1 MSRASVTSAMT
12 LGVEGQLLTVE
23 ADIGPG
29 LPGTHLL
36 GLGGSAT
43 GTRDRVRAA
52 LLNSNGGLVWP
63 QTRVTVSVFPIS
75 VPAKGTAVDLAIAIT
90 ILAAS
95 GQIPATALNGTLFIG
110 QLGLD
115 GGLWPIRGAVPM
127 VAAAADAGL
136 DVAIVPVANAA
147 EAAGVPGITVVAVS
161 SLRQVIAWL
170 TAGGPTGGGQVSA
183 APSSHG
189 SSKDA
194 GDVTPELPAADLADL
209 PTGYPDARYALE
221 VCAAGGHHLMV
232 YGRPDSPAVMLT
244 ERLPGL
250 VPPLEAEA
258 AQEVAAI
265 YSVAGR
271 PVPGRPPWVAPD
283 ATTTTPMGMFGSAWR
298 TGRPG
303 AASLAHRGVLLLV
316 NAADFSA
323 QVLNGLREPMTSGE
337 VRLSS
342 SSTAMRLPARFQL
355 AATTRL
361 CRCPS
366 ADHVCACNAQAK
378 RRYLARL
385 SKFRQAIPVHVCVA
399 PIPAGAW
406 RSRSAEESTAVAAE
420 RVAAARDRAAAR
432 LAGTPW
438 VTNAE
443 VPDAELRSVLRAEPD
458 AIAVFATAAHT
469 VLTASTFPKA
479 LRVAWT
485 VADLNGVSR
494 PGRAEAE
501 IALKL
506 LSGGP
511 SW

>member
-36 GLGGSAT
+36 GLGGPAT
-43 GTRDRVRAA
+43 ETRDRVRAA
-52 LLNSNGGLVWP
+52 LLNSDGGLVWP

-95 GQIPATALNGTLFIG
+95 GQIPATALTGTLFVG

-127 VAAAADAGL
+127 VAAAADAGFN
-136 DVAIVPVANAA
+136 VAIVPVANAA
-147 EAAGVPGITVVAVS
+147 EAAGVPGITVVAMS

-170 TAGGPTGGGQVSA
+170 TGGGQVPA

-189 SSKDA
+189 SNKDA
-194 GDVTPELPAADLADL
+194 GEATPESPAADLADL

-221 VCAAGGHHLMV
+221 VCAAGGHHVMV
-232 YGRPDSPAVMLT
+232 YGRPDSPAVMLA

-250 VPPLEAEA
+250 VPPLAAQA

-283 ATTTTPMGMFGSAWR
+283 ATTTPMGMFGSAWR

-303 AASLAHRGVLLLV
+303 AASLAHCGVLVLV
-316 NAADFSA
+316 DAADFSA

-337 VRLSS
+337 VRLGS

-355 AATTRL
+355 AAATRL

-366 ADHVCACNAQAK
+366 ADHLCACRAQAK

-385 SKFRQAIPVHVCVA
+385 SKFRQAIPVHVGVA

-406 RSRSAEESTAVAAE
+406 RSGSAEESTAVAAE

-469 VLTASTFPKA
+469 VLTASTFPQA

-494 PGRAEAE
+494 PGRIEAE

-511 SW
+511 